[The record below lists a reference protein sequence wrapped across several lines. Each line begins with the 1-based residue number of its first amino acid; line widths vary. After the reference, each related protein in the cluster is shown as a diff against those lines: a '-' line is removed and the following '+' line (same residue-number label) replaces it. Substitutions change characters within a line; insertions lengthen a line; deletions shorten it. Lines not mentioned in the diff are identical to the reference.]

1 MWGLIRGGGTL
12 YSRRRAPQPEGG
24 VVAFIDL
31 DLDWVEDL
39 DSVVTG
45 FVDVNLDPAVDT
57 WGVLMV
63 VGYLYLMRLFV
74 RDLRPIS
81 MVNRGLFD
89 TVA

>member
-45 FVDVNLDPAVDT
+45 FVDVNLDPAVIVG
-57 WGVLMV
+57 GVDGGWL
-63 VGYLYLMRLFV
+63 
-74 RDLRPIS
+74 P
-81 MVNRGLFD
+81 LFD
-89 TVA
+89 ETLREGFETHLNG